1 MAGTAPIGGSIES
14 ITIDSQPFA
23 VAADADATMSLG
35 GWSNEVQ
42 PNGNGTSR
50 IIKTRI
56 PWTLSGLTVAI
67 DDDSGNQAF
76 LQSIADG
83 NQWVPCTIR
92 MASGVIY
99 QGTGTVTDNIERST
113 QSATCTVSLSGQGKL
128 TQQN

>member
-1 MAGTAPIGGSIES
+1 MAGQAPIGGSIES
-14 ITIDSQPFA
+14 ITVDAQVFA

-67 DDDSGNQAF
+67 DDDAANQET
-76 LQSIADG
+76 LQLVADG
-83 NQWVPCTIR
+83 NLWVPCTIR
-92 MASGVIY
+92 MASGVTY
-99 QGTGTVTDNIERST
+99 QGTGTITDNIERST
-113 QSATCTVSLSGQGKL
+113 QSATCTLSLSGQGAL
-128 TQQN
+128 TQQ